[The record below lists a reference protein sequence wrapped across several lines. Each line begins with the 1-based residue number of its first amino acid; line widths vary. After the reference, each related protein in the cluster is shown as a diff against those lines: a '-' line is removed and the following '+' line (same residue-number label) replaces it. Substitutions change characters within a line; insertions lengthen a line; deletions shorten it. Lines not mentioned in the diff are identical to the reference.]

1 MYTELQFRQNL
12 ILLTGGT
19 PSSAYFFP
27 MKFINSLLTLLFI
40 LSLQNIEAQ
49 TILTEKSTVNFSI
62 KNLAINTVKGSFGGM
77 KGEINFDR
85 ENLSDASFNVCI
97 DANSIN
103 TGITKRDE
111 HLRKEDFFDVEKYPT
126 ICFTS
131 TNIINSKMGYTAR
144 ENLTLHGVTKEV
156 TIPFTIKGSTF
167 VGNIEILRKD
177 FGVGANYG
185 GFTVGKT
192 VKIEIICMTE

>member
-1 MYTELQFRQNL
+1 MYAELQFCINL
-12 ILLTGGT
+12 ILLNRGT
-19 PSSAYFFP
+19 ASSTYFIP

-144 ENLTLHGVTKEV
+144 GNLTLHGVTKEV